1 MARYPTFRYPGAVGG
16 QAEVESIVFLLL
28 HILLHILLHVSVLL
42 VQNYLWL
49 MLQCKMSEMRQQ
61 VSLV

>member
-16 QAEVESIVFLLL
+16 QAEVESIVFL
-28 HILLHILLHVSVLL
+28 LLHILLHVSVLL